1 MTSHWNVQ
9 LEIQEV
15 REPEPLLDKNGYAV
29 KNGIGTVQLTERTT
43 IERVRVVVRA
53 DSETEA
59 LGKAQRLLETEMAD
73 MVQTYEVQTES
84 GATASFTP
92 RG

>member
-1 MTSHWNVQ
+1 MTSQWNVQ
-9 LEIQEV
+9 IHIQEV
-15 REPEPLLDKNGYAV
+15 VEPEPVKDASGYV
-29 KNGIGTVQLTERTT
+29 FKGLVSPLMTERKV
-43 IERVRVVVRA
+43 IERVLISVVA

-84 GATASFTP
+84 GGTAIFTP